1 MNLEEGRGMKVLG
14 IDSSGMTAT
23 VAIIEDDKL
32 ISEFS
37 VNHKR
42 THSETLMP
50 MIDEI
55 MKASE
60 ITPEDLDVIAIAVGP
75 GSFTGLRIGAAT
87 VKGFGLALDIPV
99 AAVPTLEGL
108 AMNLWGSDKLVCP
121 IMDARR
127 NQVYTGLYHV
137 NTEAEL
143 PEAVLDQTACD
154 IEEII
159 EKINTLGEPVIFLGD
174 GVAQFRDIIEEKAAV
189 SVSFAPAMSGLQRA
203 ASVASLGL
211 RYHKAG
217 KTVNADD
224 FTPVYLR
231 PSQAERV
238 RAEETK

>member
-1 MNLEEGRGMKVLG
+1 MKVLG

-60 ITPEDLDVIAIAVGP
+60 ITPEDLDVIAIAAGP

-137 NTEAEL
+137 NIEAEL

>member
-1 MNLEEGRGMKVLG
+1 MKVLG

-174 GVAQFRDIIEEKAAV
+174 GVAQFKDIIEEKAAV

>member
-1 MNLEEGRGMKVLG
+1 MKVLG

-32 ISEFS
+32 IAEFS

-60 ITPEDLDVIAIAVGP
+60 ITPEKLDVIAIAAGP

-108 AMNLWGSDKLVCP
+108 AMNLWGTDKLVCP

-159 EKINTLGEPVIFLGD
+159 EKINALGEPVIFLGD

-189 SVSFAPAMSGLQRA
+189 GVSFAPAMSGLQRA

-217 KTVNADD
+217 KTVSADD

-238 RAEETK
+238 RDEKQAGQSE

>member
-1 MNLEEGRGMKVLG
+1 MKVLG

-23 VAIIEDDKL
+23 VALIEDDKL
-32 ISEFS
+32 ITEFS

-60 ITPEDLDVIAIAVGP
+60 VSPQDLDLIAIAAGP

-87 VKGFGLALDIPV
+87 VKGFGLALDVPV
-99 AAVPTLEGL
+99 AAVPTCEGL
-108 AMNLWGSDKLVCP
+108 AMNLWGSDRLVCP

-127 NQVYTGLYHV
+127 NQVYTGLYRV
-137 NTEAEL
+137 NPENEL
-143 PEAVLDQTACD
+143 PEAVLDQKACD

-159 EKINTLGEPVIFLGD
+159 EKINSLGEPVIFLGD
-174 GVAQFRDIIEEKAAV
+174 GVSQFRGIIEEKLTV
-189 SVSFAPAMSGLQRA
+189 GGSFAPAMSGLQRA
-203 ASVASLGL
+203 ASVAALGL
-211 RYHKAG
+211 KYHKAG
-217 KTVNADD
+217 KTVSADD

-238 RAEETK
+238 RDEQNTKAE